1 MEMSQPNIS
10 FNPEPGS
17 KSVDQLQQQVE
28 DRWQAVKTDV
38 TQHPFLYLAIAF
50 VTGVVSNTFPARIL
64 FLIVMR
70 IISWLLGPAIL
81 LLGVFKLSDLFSGS
95 RRTTETTVL
104 LRPN

>member
-1 MEMSQPNIS
+1 MEMSESNIS
-10 FNPEPGS
+10 FKHEQGS
-17 KSVDQLQQQVE
+17 KSVDQFQQQLE
-28 DRWQAVKTDV
+28 DRWQAVKADV
-38 TQHPFLYLAIAF
+38 REHPFLYLAIAF
-50 VTGVVSNTFPARIL
+50 VTGVASNTFPARML

-95 RRTTETTVL
+95 RRTETTVL